1 MKYYLRVLGV
11 LRSTKIM
18 DISMLKINSYGLE
31 TLHSDRPHHATI
43 YLKKNKTHQARYIH
57 IDCNNRFPVK
67 IQLNAE

>member
-1 MKYYLRVLGV
+1 M
-11 LRSTKIM
+11 IF
-18 DISMLKINSYGLE
+18 NSYGLE